1 MSKFEFESPLV
12 GQNRA
17 SGPSAQEMTPE
28 LSYDHHMAALRLAA
42 SIVAGDHPAGE
53 YRVTVG
59 CPLMKY
65 FMGASGWYAEGSLYG
80 VGQSFAFYGPFTL
93 GEIYSRT
100 NGLKGFVRGE
110 DMEPPTDE
118 RRDPLLGVIVP
129 TAFGGYCTR

>member
-1 MSKFEFESPLV
+1 M
-12 GQNRA
+12 
-17 SGPSAQEMTPE
+17 
-28 LSYDHHMAALRLAA
+28 
-42 SIVAGDHPAGE
+42 
-53 YRVTVG
+53 
-59 CPLMKY
+59 MKY
-65 FMGASGWYAEGSLYG
+65 FMGADGWYAEGSLYG
-80 VGQSFAFYGPFTL
+80 QAQSFAFYGPFAL